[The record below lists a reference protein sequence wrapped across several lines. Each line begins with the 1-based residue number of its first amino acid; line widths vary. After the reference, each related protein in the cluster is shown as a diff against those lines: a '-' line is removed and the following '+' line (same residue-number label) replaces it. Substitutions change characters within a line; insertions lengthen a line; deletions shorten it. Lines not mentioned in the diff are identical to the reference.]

1 MILETLS
8 INNFRVFSGENTF
21 DLIPR
26 VKYNKKRPIIL
37 FGGLNGAGKTTTLTA
52 VRLVLYGK
60 QSLGMGVSQKEYDDY
75 LAKSIHRTKTQA
87 ATQPNSASI
96 ELTFTYASQ
105 GVENCYTV
113 KRHWMV
119 KGKNQTVTEHIT
131 IAENDE
137 PLSELS
143 DEQCQGFLNELIPIG
158 VSDLFFFDGEKISE
172 LAEDTKGEAL
182 GDSIKKLLGLD
193 LIETLDADLGIL
205 LRNESKK
212 GSSKDRKRQIANLEK
227 ELEQHEI
234 KASHALEQFNQSFIT
249 RKALDSEGE
258 KLENQL
264 SSRGGA
270 WAATREIAIKK
281 QATLHEE
288 QRLLEESLREVFSG
302 NYPFTIAANFAQKT
316 LVQLRSEY
324 THKRHTYT
332 AQVLNDRMKSLTK
345 SLHGFLDQDD
355 FQRVNNAIQNEL
367 GSFTDSLGNLQVIH
381 DVSDTL
387 FTTIETTV
395 NNALTQ
401 QKLRLTEL
409 HKRLSDVSDELDK
422 AGKNIARAPEEAQI
436 KPIID
441 KISKTHEKRA
451 MCIALQKK
459 QVELHKRHLRDAI
472 SVARQLD
479 KLTSA
484 ITSDE
489 EQVRTLQYATGA
501 KALLKGFSTELAK
514 RKVKDLETEFVNSF
528 YRLSRKEDINLTA
541 SIDPKTFTVSLLS
554 EDGREVNKD
563 ELSAGEKQIY
573 AISILEALART
584 SGRRLPIIIDTPL
597 GRLDSVHR
605 SKLINNYFPYASHQM
620 IILSTDTEVDEAFYH
635 ELSPSISHAFK
646 LDYEPTES
654 CTRATEAY
662 FWREQKANAS

>member
-8 INNFRVFSGENTF
+8 INNFRVFAGENTF
-21 DLIPR
+21 DLVPR
-26 VKYNKKRPIIL
+26 IKYNKKRPIIL
-37 FGGLNGAGKTTTLTA
+37 FGGLNGTGKTTTLTA
-52 VRLVLYGK
+52 VRLALYGK

-75 LAKSIHRTKTQA
+75 LAKSIHRTKIQT

-96 ELTFTYASQ
+96 ELTFSYASL
-105 GVENCYTV
+105 GVENHYTI

-119 KGKNQTVTEHIT
+119 KGKNQSVTEYIT
-131 IAENDE
+131 IAENDKLLNE
-137 PLSELS
+137 FN

-205 LRNESKK
+205 LRNESKN
-212 GSSKDRKRQIANLEK
+212 GSSKDRQKQITSLEK

-249 RKALDSEGE
+249 KKALDSECE

-302 NYPFTIAANFAQKT
+302 NYPFIIAADFSKKT
-316 LVQLRSEY
+316 LAQLRSEY

-332 AQVLNDRMKSLTK
+332 AQALNDRMKSLTK
-345 SLHGFLDQDD
+345 TLHGFLGKRD

-367 GSFTDSLGNLQVIH
+367 DSFTDDTDNLQVIH

-387 FTTIETTV
+387 FASIEATI
-395 NNALTQ
+395 NDALA
-401 QKLRLTEL
+401 QKKPHLTEL
-409 HKRLSDVSDELDK
+409 HKRLNDVNNELDK

-451 MCIALQKK
+451 VCIALQKE

-472 SVARQLD
+472 SVTRQLD
-479 KLTSA
+479 KLSSA
-484 ITSDE
+484 ITSNE
-489 EQVRTLQYATGA
+489 EQERTLQYAIGA
-501 KALLKGFSTELAK
+501 KALLKDFAAELA
-514 RKVKDLETEFVNSF
+514 RQKVKDLETEFVNSF

-541 SIDPKTFTVSLLS
+541 SIDPKTFTFSLMS
-554 EDGREVNKD
+554 EDGREINKD

-605 SKLINNYFPYASHQM
+605 SKLINNYFPHASHQM
-620 IILSTDTEVDEAFYH
+620 IILSTDTEVDEDFYH
-635 ELSPSISHAFK
+635 ALSPSISHAFK
-646 LDYEPTES
+646 LDYEPKEG
-654 CTRATEAY
+654 CTWATEAY
-662 FWREQKANAS
+662 FWREQRANAS